1 MSLAGGENLCQLFLP
16 GLRAETGETRMPIYE
31 FRCSRCGRKSEY
43 ITLRVSETFSPVCKH
58 CSSEEVARVPSRVRV
73 RLSEETRLERLADPS
88 RFAGLDENDPKSMA
102 KWMKEMGREMGDD
115 LGGEDVDALVDEA
128 LAGGDPGGESGEGSG
143 NDDL

>member
-1 MSLAGGENLCQLFLP
+1 
-16 GLRAETGETRMPIYE
+16 MPIYE

-43 ITLRVSETFSPVCKH
+43 ITLRVSEAFSPVCRH

-102 KWMKEMGREMGDD
+102 KWMKRMGHELGDD
-115 LGGEDVDALVDEA
+115 LGGGDVDALVDEA
-128 LAGGDPGGESGEGSG
+128 MSGADLGDEGGAGIED
-143 NDDL
+143 DDL